1 MCKIAVFTNKDSE
14 LCEFFDASQ
23 FLIFEKRA
31 DKWENTGKPEF
42 EKIIPANP
50 AQTRKMTSKLLQ
62 LIEGCD
68 IIAGEMLVGIP
79 YSVFD
84 MSGKHIFQIDKIDS
98 SEFDEM
104 IKEIQNAEAQ
114 RDLKER
120 IITETRPVETS
131 TPGVYSL
138 DLVALQKECPEVS
151 SKKAMADFLENTP
164 FLELHLTCRHVPPWI
179 ENSGKYNIQAQNS
192 GGAVNAVITRKC

>member
-1 MCKIAVFTNKDSE
+1 MNKIAVFTNKDSG
-14 LCEFFDASQ
+14 LCEFFDASR
-23 FLIFEKRA
+23 FLIYEKRSN
-31 DKWENTGKPEF
+31 KWEITGKPEF

-84 MSGKHIFQIDKIDS
+84 MAGLHIFQIDKIDD

-104 IKEIQNAEAQ
+104 IKEIQNASAQ
-114 RDLKER
+114 RDLKEK

-164 FLELHLTCRHVPPWI
+164 FMELHLTCRHIPPWI
-179 ENSGKYNIQAQNS
+179 ENSGKYNIQARDS